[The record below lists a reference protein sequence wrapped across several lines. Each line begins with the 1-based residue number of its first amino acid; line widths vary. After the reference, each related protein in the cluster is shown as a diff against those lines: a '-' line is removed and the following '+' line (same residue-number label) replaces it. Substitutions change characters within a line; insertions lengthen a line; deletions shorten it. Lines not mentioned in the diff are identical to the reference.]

1 MSRHCAAAS
10 LTRRDR
16 EILRIIWRQ
25 ETSSVRSILEALPVN
40 DKPAYTTIQTIVH
53 RLARKGAVRRAG
65 RRRKADLF
73 VAAIAR
79 STVVRQWIDDCMALA
94 EGHEHLVVSHLANYG
109 LRAVNVGLKGGLG
122 AALQQEPMEA
132 RDPCHEP
139 SRPKGLS
146 RIAGVAAEEI
156 RRTPRCPTLSGSR
169 LLRPRIGAGPLREE

>member
-10 LTRRDR
+10 LTRRER
-16 EILRIIWRQ
+16 QILRIIWRQ
-25 ETSSVRSILEALPVN
+25 ETSSIRSILEALPVD

-65 RRRKADLF
+65 RKRNADLF

-109 LRAVNVGLKGGLG
+109 FRAADVEE
-122 AALQQEPMEA
+122 QQDRASQRQDRFQGDSCFRETTLT
-132 RDPCHEP
+132 RKR
-139 SRPKGLS
+139 RPLWAS
-146 RIAGVAAEEI
+146 VAA
-156 RRTPRCPTLSGSR
+156 GSTK
-169 LLRPRIGAGPLREE
+169 